1 MFGAYFILRVR
12 YTHIDFLC
20 LLFLVSVICPL
31 IQEHLLPLKKL
42 LSQAPEDVML
52 KIRRPVYK
60 PLFKF
65 YKSRATCRPK
75 KRCKSNL
82 STVSVLASRSL
93 HQDLMLNGCLG
104 TTASDVCLQ
113 ALTLSLPSPCDFFT
127 LSPNREPVH
136 RLYPV
141 MVINTE
147 PELRTILL
155 QKVFFHF
162 NRFEKQMDT
171 RKV

>member
-1 MFGAYFILRVR
+1 MAIVSGQRDLPSDTRTFIAA
-12 YTHIDFLC
+12 
-20 LLFLVSVICPL
+20 
-31 IQEHLLPLKKL
+31 KKGPQ
-42 LSQAPEDVML
+42 SSA
-52 KIRRPVYK
+52 RRRHVK
-60 PLFKF
+60 DQ
-65 YKSRATCRPK
+65 
-75 KRCKSNL
+75 N
-82 STVSVLASRSL
+82 
-93 HQDLMLNGCLG
+93 QDLMLNRCRG

-113 ALTLSLPSPCDFFT
+113 ALILSLTSPCDFFT

-141 MVINTE
+141 MVINTA